1 MSLQPLQGRTALKRR
16 ELGKMDC
23 GYRSTGRRTRC
34 EIHQAHAYWTIGNA
48 FNADLT
54 RSDGELGEE
63 LMRRSV
69 LAAEALGVKW
79 MVVHPYTVRRNG
91 GGYDYRKSFE
101 YNKEYM
107 KHWGEIFADHHVGM
121 AIENMTKPT
130 HYGSCAENCW
140 S

>member
-16 ELGKMDC
+16 ELGKWIADTAALAEEL
-23 GYRSTGRRTRC
+23 GVKY
-34 EIHQAHAYWTIGNA
+34 IQAHAYWTIGNA

-107 KHWGEIFADHHVGM
+107 KHWGEILRIIM
-121 AIENMTKPT
+121 WEWLSKI
-130 HYGSCAENCW
+130 
-140 S
+140 